1 MSDKWFFD
9 TETGEVTQGS
19 SSGWESRMGP
29 YKTREEAAQALET
42 AKRRNEQADAYDR
55 DEFGKD

>member
-1 MSDKWFFD
+1 
-9 TETGEVTQGS
+9 
-19 SSGWESRMGP
+19 MGP